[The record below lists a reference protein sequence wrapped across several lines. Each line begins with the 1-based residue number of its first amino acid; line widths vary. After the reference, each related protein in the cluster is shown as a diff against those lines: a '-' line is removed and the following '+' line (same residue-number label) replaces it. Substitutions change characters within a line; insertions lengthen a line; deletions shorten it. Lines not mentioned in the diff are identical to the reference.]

1 MVSGHRW
8 SFWLCAV
15 FLLVGCSSNP
25 SVSLMPTPVVYT
37 ELGIGPLDAIPPG
50 KRWAPR
56 MVYYATTRDRN
67 PGWQRIEYGNREGDT
82 VRLGVA
88 LIGFGTEDLKWDELR
103 ELSSVADRADSNI
116 PLSIAGIVETGRW
129 QIGTEPG
136 PDGLNVPLDM
146 LNDSIDKANDKQLL
160 IYVHGAKVD
169 FYSATAFAAEMDH
182 FMRRDMTAMAF
193 AWPTHQNIL
202 AYGAGI
208 DLARGYRS
216 AESLADLLDVLARH
230 SNAGKIHI
238 VSWSAGGRVVTRAL
252 TRLSERYPDLSS
264 DDLARRLRIGT
275 VYYAASDIPRA
286 EFIKELDTLDRLAD
300 RIIVTVTDND
310 GALKSARRFMGG
322 GYRLGDRRG
331 NLSAGQLEQLMK
343 AESLEVID
351 VSMGARERGFDI
363 SGHLY
368 WLDHP
373 WASNDLLLAIRSDL
387 APQERGLVQSD
398 LPFLWFIPPDYPQR
412 LRRSMLRPDLKMRE

>member
-1 MVSGHRW
+1 MHIKYLW
-8 SFWLCAV
+8 FFWLSV
-15 FLLVGCSSNP
+15 LFLAVGCSSNP
-25 SVSLMPTPVVYT
+25 AVSLMPTPVLYT

-88 LIGFGTEDLKWDELR
+88 LIGFGTEDLKWEELR
-103 ELSSVADRADSNI
+103 ELSSIADRADGNI

-129 QIGTEPG
+129 QIGKKPG
-136 PDGLNVPLDM
+136 PDALNVPLEM
-146 LNDSIDKANDKQLL
+146 INDSIERANDKHLL
-160 IYVHGAKVD
+160 IYVHGANVD

-202 AYGAGI
+202 AYGTGI

-216 AESLADLLDVLARH
+216 AESLAELLDLLARQ
-230 SNAGKIHI
+230 SNATKIHI

-252 TRLSERYPDLSS
+252 KRLSDQYPELSS
-264 DDLARRLRIGT
+264 DDLASRLRIGT
-275 VYYAASDIPRA
+275 VYYAASDVPRE
-286 EFIKELDTLDRLAD
+286 EFIKELVTLE
-300 RIIVTVTDND
+300 RICERIVVTVTDND
-310 GALKSARRFMGG
+310 GALKSARRFMGD

-331 NLSAGQLEQLMK
+331 NLSAEQFAQLMK

-387 APQERGLVQSD
+387 APQERGLVQSE

-412 LRRSMLRPDLKMRE
+412 LRRSMLRPDLKMRD

>member
-1 MVSGHRW
+1 MRIKHLW
-8 SFWLCAV
+8 FFWLSV
-15 FLLVGCSSNP
+15 LFLAVGCSSNP
-25 SVSLMPTPVVYT
+25 AVSLMPTPVVYT
-37 ELGIGPLDAIPPG
+37 ELGIGPLDAIPP
-50 KRWAPR
+50 A
-56 MVYYATTRDRN
+56 
-67 PGWQRIEYGNREGDT
+67 
-82 VRLGVA
+82 
-88 LIGFGTEDLKWDELR
+88 
-103 ELSSVADRADSNI
+103 
-116 PLSIAGIVETGRW
+116 
-129 QIGTEPG
+129 
-136 PDGLNVPLDM
+136 NV
-146 LNDSIDKANDKQLL
+146 
-160 IYVHGAKVD
+160 G
-169 FYSATAFAAEMDH
+169 
-182 FMRRDMTAMAF
+182 RRDMTAMVF

-216 AESLADLLDVLARH
+216 AESLADLLDLLARH
-230 SNAGKIHI
+230 SDAGKIHI
-238 VSWSAGGRVVTRAL
+238 VSWSAGGRVVTRAR

-331 NLSAGQLEQLMK
+331 NLSAGQFEQLMK

-387 APQERGLVQSD
+387 APQESGLVQSD
-398 LPFLWFIPPDYPQR
+398 LPFFWFIPPDYPQR